1 MNEIEKE
8 FYLKDQN
15 NKTKS
20 KKRYSES
27 KKNLRQQITDLTI
40 ENQVI
45 KKQLIAIRNML
56 NDIIGKTE
64 NEVDKEKK

>member
-1 MNEIEKE
+1 MNELE
-8 FYLKDQN
+8 QN
-15 NKTKS
+15 KSKS

-64 NEVDKEKK
+64 SATEKEIK

>member
-1 MNEIEKE
+1 MNELET
-8 FYLKDQN
+8 N

-45 KKQLIAIRNML
+45 KKQLVAIRNIL

-64 NEVDKEKK
+64 NGIDKENK